1 MLPVVKVTS
10 WRHHGHR
17 TVNGHR
23 AHEPTEEVVVIREI
37 ANVSALRPL
46 KDSTNWQAIP
56 VGTPLVAGYV
66 PPSRFAWPPAA
77 WARFAGSTE
86 VRITPSAAV
95 SGRGIQVLDVE
106 QGDATPGQ
114 LPGWV
119 NASRA
124 AGQEPT
130 AYLNYTSW
138 TAAIRACTS
147 AGVAV
152 PQFWVGLW
160 DNAQDFPSINVDGVT
175 YTAVAHQYADPA
187 TSGGDYDVSVV
198 APYWPGVDP
207 LEDDVPTYQVH
218 IPDASTDSHIEMG
231 VKGCAELYLHTGY
244 YVELTAIAISF
255 FGPTPSDPSA
265 PGADVGGAWNNLVVV
280 NNRPGPIGIPP
291 GAVQVSVRYSCNGPW
306 TLSANG

>member
-17 TVNGHR
+17 TVNGRH

-160 DNAQDFPSINVDGVT
+160 DNAQDLPSINVDGVT

-218 IPDASTDSHIEMG
+218 IPDASTRSEEHTS
-231 VKGCAELYLHTGY
+231 ELQ
-244 YVELTAIAISF
+244 S
-255 FGPTPSDPSA
+255 P
-265 PGADVGGAWNNLVVV
+265 
-280 NNRPGPIGIPP
+280 
-291 GAVQVSVRYSCNGPW
+291 
-306 TLSANG
+306 

>member
-1 MLPVVKVTS
+1 MTTFVPS
-10 WRHHGHR
+10 
-17 TVNGHR
+17 N
-23 AHEPTEEVVVIREI
+23 PIEEVVVIREI
-37 ANVSALRPL
+37 AHVSALRPM

-66 PPSRFAWPPAA
+66 PPSRYAWPPAA
-77 WARFAGSTE
+77 WARFASSIQ

-95 SGRGIQVLDVE
+95 SGRGVQVLDVE
-106 QGDATPGQ
+106 SGDASPGQ

-130 AYLNYTSW
+130 AYLNYSSW
-138 TAAIRACTS
+138 TAAINACTG

-160 DNAQDFPSINVDGVT
+160 NNIQDLPSISVGGAT
-175 YTAVAHQYADPA
+175 YTAVAHQFANPN

-198 APYWPGVDP
+198 APYWPGVDSM
-207 LEDDVPTYQVH
+207 EDDVPTYQVH
-218 IPDASTDSHIEMG
+218 LPDASSDAHIEMS
-231 VKGCAELYLHTGY
+231 VKGCSELYVHSGY
-244 YVELTAIAISF
+244 GVQVTAMSIMF
-255 FGPTPSDPSA
+255 FGPTP
-265 PGADVGGAWNNLVVV
+265 PGDGYTGVGGEIDNLVIG
-280 NNRPGPIGIPP
+280 NNRPGPLAIPP
-291 GAVQVSVRYSCNGPW
+291 DAVQVSVRYSSDGPW